1 MSEEFSAVSK
11 TIRDPA
17 AEAWRNFYLSLAELL
32 RGYPAANAL
41 MMLPD
46 DALWPTHFPVR
57 DYLEQIRWPDDDR
70 FVVSPYCCADYTE
83 EKSGWHKFRD
93 AWVYG
98 AVALIFSRTA
108 EEEFLADPVVIERC
122 RHDCKPWRT

>member
-1 MSEEFSAVSK
+1 MTK
-11 TIRDPA
+11 RDPGL
-17 AEAWRNFYLSLAELL
+17 Y
-32 RGYPAANAL
+32 
-41 MMLPD
+41 
-46 DALWPTHFPVR
+46 
-57 DYLEQIRWPDDDR
+57 DYLPYTNRPQIRWPGDDR